1 MSELWFWI
9 AEELPMPLLPQEPF
23 VFPDDLLV
31 RQEAAGAPD
40 ERWWVLHTRPRAEKA
55 LARKMLDQATP
66 FFLPLYQRQWRN
78 RGRLFSSHLPLFPG
92 YVFLHGAPDAP
103 QTAFQTNQV
112 ARVIPVPDQDEF
124 LSDLRRVF
132 QLLRSAA

>member
-1 MSELWFWI
+1 
-9 AEELPMPLLPQEPF
+9 
-23 VFPDDLLV
+23 
-31 RQEAAGAPD
+31 
-40 ERWWVLHTRPRAEKA
+40 
-55 LARKMLDQATP
+55 
-66 FFLPLYQRQWRN
+66 
-78 RGRLFSSHLPLFPG
+78 RLFSSHLPLFPG

-132 QLLRSAA
+132 QLMRSGAPLTPQHRLEPGAWVEITSAPLAGMEGTILRRGTKLRFLVQVQFLQTGVSVEMDGCMFRPLSPSGARAAAAAVVA